1 MNTTDDNRKLLV
13 SRQEI
18 LTKILATMAIVIA
31 ILEVSR
37 LSDFSTLLG
46 LDSSP
51 VTYSIVCLIS
61 ALVFMQSR
69 FFRINTTLMLFCVA
83 CAISLIFN
91 HPMVNYMSTLRFCLF
106 FVMLVLLSPLVD
118 SRSLRQFRGYLWRY
132 TVLLCQLVVIL
143 SLVLYLVTLVANGR
157 GRLFMAVCNPITL
170 STVSAIVGV
179 ILSYRLIKNYGKCSI
194 WGMMF
199 DLVSLFASILL
210 MIWAGSRSAVIGFTV
225 AEIYILATCFR
236 YRKAARMV
244 FIAIVASVALSSLMG
259 GNVTFRV
266 VKKFEIAQKHN
277 SIIYSR
283 KQLWLA
289 RIDEFRENPIVGVGF
304 ANVTRYSSLYDNEV
318 VKFADPDKNIE
329 PGSSWLN
336 VLSTTGI
343 VGFAILACFNIRLL
357 RMVRRRRRAG
367 DMDVVEYGALLLFF
381 IAEGFF
387 EGWMLYAGS
396 FLFFIYWL
404 LTSRISEGSRRFMC
418 SRQISVA
425 ESAV

>member
-1 MNTTDDNRKLLV
+1 MNSSDDNHKLLV
-13 SRQEI
+13 SRQEV
-18 LTKILATMAIVIA
+18 LTKILAVMAIVIA

-37 LSDFSTLLG
+37 LSDFGTLLG

-69 FFRINTTLMLFCVA
+69 YFRVNTTLMLFCVA

-118 SRSLRQFRGYLWRY
+118 SRSLRQFRSYLWRY

-143 SLVLYLVTLVANGR
+143 SLVLYLVTLMTCGK
-157 GRLFMAVCNPITL
+157 GRLFLAVCNPITL

-179 ILSYRLIKNYGKCSI
+179 ILSYRLIKNYSKCSI
-194 WGMMF
+194 WILTF
-199 DLVSLFASILL
+199 DIVSLFASILL

-225 AEIYILATCFR
+225 AEIYIFATCFR
-236 YRKAARMV
+236 YWKAARMV
-244 FIAIVASVALSSLMG
+244 IIAIVASVFLSSMMG
-259 GNVTFRV
+259 GDVTFRV
-266 VKKFEIAQKHN
+266 VKKFEIAREHN
-277 SIIYSR
+277 SIIFSR

-289 RIDEFRENPIVGVGF
+289 RIDEFLESPVVGVGF
-304 ANVTRYSSLYDNEV
+304 ANVTRYSTLYDNEV

-343 VGFAILACFNIRLL
+343 IGFAILACFNIRLL
-357 RMVRRRRRAG
+357 REVRRRRRAG
-367 DMDVVEYGALLLFF
+367 DMDVVECGALLLFF

-404 LTSRISEGSRRFMC
+404 LTSRISVGRGRLTGSRR
-418 SRQISVA
+418 ISEA
-425 ESAV
+425 SSAV

>member
-1 MNTTDDNRKLLV
+1 MNSSDDNHKLLV
-13 SRQEI
+13 SRQEV
-18 LTKILATMAIVIA
+18 LTKILALMAIVIA

-37 LSDFSTLLG
+37 LSDFGTLLG

-69 FFRINTTLMLFCVA
+69 YFRINITLMLFCVA

-118 SRSLRQFRGYLWRY
+118 SRSLRQFRSYLWRY

-143 SLVLYLVTLVANGR
+143 SLVLYLATLMTNGR
-157 GRLFMAVCNPITL
+157 GRLFMVVCNPITL
-170 STVSAIVGV
+170 STLSAIIGV
-179 ILSYRLIKNYGKCSI
+179 ILSHRLIRNFGKCNV
-194 WGMMF
+194 WFMGF
-199 DLVSLFASILL
+199 DTVSLFAAILL
-210 MIWAGSRSAVIGFTV
+210 MIWAGSRSAIIGFVV
-225 AEIYILATCFR
+225 AEIYIFATSFR
-236 YRKAARMV
+236 YGKAVQMV
-244 FIAIVASVALSSLMG
+244 ILTVFASVVVSSLMG
-259 GNVTFRV
+259 GKVTFRV
-266 VKKFEIAQKHN
+266 VKKFEIAQEHK
-277 SIIYSR
+277 SIIFSR
-283 KQLWLA
+283 EQLWLA
-289 RIDEFRENPIVGVGF
+289 RIDEFCESPVVGVGF
-304 ANVTRYSSLYDNEV
+304 ANVRRYSSLYDNEV

-343 VGFAILACFNIRLL
+343 IGFTILACFNIRLL
-357 RMVRRRRRAG
+357 REVRRRRRAG
-367 DMDVVEYGALLLFF
+367 DMDVVECGALLLFF

-404 LTSRISEGSRRFMC
+404 LTSRISVGKGRLTGSRR
-418 SRQISVA
+418 ISEA
-425 ESAV
+425 GSAV